1 MAVVSIYEAIVHCSS
16 KSRQIAT
23 EPQLAIFG
31 VTRPCVPIIY
41 LQAEHFWLHSE
52 QRAHSACS
60 WYGHS
65 NNGPTEEWPKQRS
78 SHHITKEESMCESI
92 ASDDGYELL
101 SFITL
106 QVVGPFIDSS
116 NLLFGDYS
124 PNIMVITNA
133 KFNGPDHSIVDW
145 SVIWF

>member
-1 MAVVSIYEAIVHCSS
+1 
-16 KSRQIAT
+16 
-23 EPQLAIFG
+23 
-31 VTRPCVPIIY
+31 
-41 LQAEHFWLHSE
+41 
-52 QRAHSACS
+52 
-60 WYGHS
+60 
-65 NNGPTEEWPKQRS
+65 
-78 SHHITKEESMCESI
+78 MCESI

-145 SVIWF
+145 SVI